1 MKFDQ
6 VIIPRAFLHT
16 YNYIL
21 NYKYCE
27 LHHSGDA
34 IDVCVCLGREPG
46 VDVEAK
52 RLGNTTLGD
61 I

>member
-1 MKFDQ
+1 MGG
-6 VIIPRAFLHT
+6 AFLHT
-16 YNYIL
+16 YYYIL

-27 LHHSGDA
+27 LHQSGDA
-34 IDVCVCLGREPG
+34 IDVCVSWEGAG